1 MNKIITVDGP
11 SGAGK
16 GTLCLWLAQQLNWQ
30 LLDSGALYRLVALVA
45 YRQQIKLDDLTA
57 LEHAALNLNI
67 EFRQQAH
74 GVGAFLE
81 GQDVSQELRSEKTA
95 TIASQVASIPV
106 VRTAL
111 LARQR
116 AFASPQGVVADGRD
130 MGTVVFPQAPLKIFL
145 TASANVRA
153 KRRYDQLIQSGA
165 SADLNAITQDIKA
178 RDARD
183 QNRSTAPLT
192 PAPDALLIDS
202 STQSIESV
210 CQQAWQQVLKL
221 KLNCL

>member
-16 GTLCLWLAQQLNWQ
+16 GTLSLWLAQQLNWQ

-192 PAPDALLIDS
+192 AAPDALLIDS
-202 STQSIESV
+202 STQSIEAV
-210 CQQAWQQVLKL
+210 CQQAWQQVRKL

>member
-16 GTLCLWLAQQLNWQ
+16 GTLSLWLAQQLNWQ

-45 YRQQIKLDDLTA
+45 YRQQLKLDDLTA
-57 LEHAALNLNI
+57 LEQAALNLNI

-81 GQDVSQELRSEKTA
+81 GQDVSQELRSEQTA

-202 STQSIESV
+202 STQSIEAV
-210 CQQAWQQVLKL
+210 CQQAWQQVLNL